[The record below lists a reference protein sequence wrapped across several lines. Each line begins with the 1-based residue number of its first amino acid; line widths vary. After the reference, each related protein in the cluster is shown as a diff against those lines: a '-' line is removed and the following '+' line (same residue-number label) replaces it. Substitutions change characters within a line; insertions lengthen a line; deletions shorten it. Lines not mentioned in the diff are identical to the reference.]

1 MVIRMTT
8 LGKWFTQTAVWGL
21 EKFKLVPVGTYDVG
35 EALKKGNQSFSLL
48 SSGHL
53 SGEILVTGRRSVGSR
68 RSRKSFYS
76 NAILCTFNLV
86 SLFTRLSLFK

>member
-35 EALKKGNQSFSLL
+35 EALKK
-48 SSGHL
+48 
-53 SGEILVTGRRSVGSR
+53 VT
-68 RSRKSFYS
+68 
-76 NAILCTFNLV
+76 N
-86 SLFTRLSLFK
+86 LSLFFHLDI